1 MILNPFKL
9 KAETALM
16 AEADDLEERLG
27 PAEAVR
33 HVREMIAQAK
43 RDARPHLYR
52 LHDEIA
58 RRHPTASA
66 A

>member
-16 AEADDLEERLG
+16 AEADDLEARLG

-33 HVREMIAQAK
+33 HVREMIAQAR

-58 RRHPTASA
+58 RRHPAVSA

>member
-16 AEADDLEERLG
+16 AEADDLEARLG
-27 PAEAVR
+27 AAEAVR

>member
-1 MILNPFKL
+1 
-9 KAETALM
+9 
-16 AEADDLEERLG
+16 
-27 PAEAVR
+27 
-33 HVREMIAQAK
+33 MIAQAK